1 MKIIKA
7 AFSKTFP
14 ITQYYE
20 KIYLE
25 AELNDGDD
33 ARQVLYDLKKQ
44 VNTFFYESNAA
55 AEKQMGTQ
63 VKEVTT
69 IEEDKDWEKVKL
81 QLAGFKYKED
91 AEMFLAVT
99 DYRMTIEAKQIINSK
114 PSKNEKK

>member
-63 VKEVTT
+63 VSDAPIAFGIMLDDIKSCKTL
-69 IEEDKDWEKVKL
+69 KVLESYKMVVKNKPDLQAAYDEQFKKL
-81 QLAGFKYKED
+81 SQ
-91 AEMFLAVT
+91 
-99 DYRMTIEAKQIINSK
+99 
-114 PSKNEKK
+114 